1 MRATG
6 NEKMTFQGVS
16 KTVRLSRRHAALA
29 VVAGAV
35 VAVQLG
41 TLATLAQA
49 QVDRGHARQERVV
62 AKLVSGDPCLDYKI
76 SAPRA
81 GCSSPTALDAGVVPV
96 AQGVVHF
103 AASDVPASA
112 VR

>member
-1 MRATG
+1 
-6 NEKMTFQGVS
+6 MTFQGVRR
-16 KTVRLSRRHAALA
+16 TVRLSRRHAVLA

-49 QVDRGHARQERVV
+49 QVDRGQARQERVV

-81 GCSSPTALDAGVVPV
+81 GCTSPAAFDAGVVPV
-96 AQGVVHF
+96 AQGWVHL
-103 AASDVPASA
+103 AATDVSAGPA
-112 VR
+112 R